1 MCICVYI
8 IVLFVHLGGTIFHL
22 LRNHVHN
29 ALLNL
34 WATGAVHAPSTSPM
48 CSWGGD
54 RWQEPVKS
62 CGVDSQFITIFQKEI
77 YDQHWDFLGNW
88 LCRETQVELLGFC
101 SIGQG
106 LRNRLNGYRRILH
119 CIVPISQGQGSNRL
133 KNRFTKIT
141 AWQAPNGQKYD
152 RINITHQSAAQNCWY
167 VFSVHAVLWLFPLKN
182 SHESICIYLQCYT
195 HIYIYTH
202 WWMGAYRYITVI
214 YHHQLDG
221 FSQRQPF
228 VCRNPVVDRLGPW
241 ETAGDERGLFTDC
254 GECESLPRWQGPCIP
269 GAELWSLVVVLLC
282 CLLVDGFFKLSDRN
296 GKCRIMMNHVWNR
309 LFGTNL

>member
-62 CGVDSQFITIFQKEI
+62 CGMDSQFITIFQKEI
-77 YDQHWDFLGNW
+77 YDQHWDLLGTW
-88 LCRETQVELLGFC
+88 LCRETQVELLRFC

-106 LRNRLNGYRRILH
+106 LRNRLNGYRGILH
-119 CIVPISQGQGSNRL
+119 CIVPISQGQGSKRL

-195 HIYIYTH
+195 HTHIYIYLFIH
-202 WWMGAYRYITVI
+202 I
-214 YHHQLDG
+214 DG
-221 FSQRQPF
+221 WVRIDISHC

-282 CLLVDGFFKLSDRN
+282 CLLVDGFSKLSDRN
-296 GKCRIMMNHVWNR
+296 GKCRIMFETYFLD